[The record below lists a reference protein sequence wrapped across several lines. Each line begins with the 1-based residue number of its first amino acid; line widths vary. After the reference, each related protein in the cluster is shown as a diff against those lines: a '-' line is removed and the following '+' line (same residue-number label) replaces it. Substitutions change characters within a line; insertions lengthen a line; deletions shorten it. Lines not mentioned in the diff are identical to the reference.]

1 MTDLLQKG
9 EATRQPVMTTIF
21 KVESIVYVYMYIVNM
36 ERTLLS
42 HSCVQYGTLTWEII
56 VLCGPCVC
64 VCVCVISATGT
75 SRPSSQTICQ

>member
-1 MTDLLQKG
+1 VTDLLQKG
-9 EATRQPVMTTIF
+9 EATRRPVMTTIF
-21 KVESIVYVYMYIVNM
+21 KVESIVYVYIVNM

-64 VCVCVISATGT
+64 VCLSLCVCVCVCYIGNWNIS
-75 SRPSSQTICQ
+75 P